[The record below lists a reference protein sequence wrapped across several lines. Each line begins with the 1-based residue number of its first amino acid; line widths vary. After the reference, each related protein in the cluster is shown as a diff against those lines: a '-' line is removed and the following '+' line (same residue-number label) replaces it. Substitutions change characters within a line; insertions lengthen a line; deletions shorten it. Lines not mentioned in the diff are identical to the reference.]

1 MEISVNFFNSGYGTS
16 SMVNDCKIIEM
27 SVGVDGTPICWI
39 ESPWSEATLRCSFG
53 ERGVYCDDN
62 EIGVTG
68 WHCDLD

>member
-27 SVGVDGTPICWI
+27 SVGVDGTPIAWI
-39 ESPWSEATLRCSFG
+39 ESPWSDSTLRCKFE
-53 ERGVYCDDN
+53 ERGVWRDDY
-62 EIGVTG
+62 EVGVTG